1 MWSLLF
7 DVSLSHSEMLKND
20 IHVVLEYENCES
32 LKHTRLENG
41 IDKNDEKKKKP
52 QPLDIL
58 YASHRTC
65 PSLC

>member
-1 MWSLLF
+1 
-7 DVSLSHSEMLKND
+7 MLKND